1 MIINESKLN
10 DAFSQIFGLSGEI
23 AFSKL
28 QNKAENEYS
37 IEHIK
42 DEFLAGLLNSLQ
54 GVNDKMFTIRTNL
67 VNSLFLETDNIWNL
81 FSNNPAACGI
91 AATLLQVFNETNNEN
106 QNLSY
111 RQLISLAIPRYFAF
125 LNQFLL
131 NMQGDYK
138 SLIEDSNSAEANF
151 KKAVSRLKEI
161 LTNDNTKS
169 LSMGISNVIEG
180 LMYIRERR
188 VEEYPITLDLNL
200 GIYGSWDAIA
210 QFSQDDS
217 SSSIDDFELREKK
230 IEADLKESIKC
241 LMKIKSK
248 PEREF
253 VTDLEDAGKSFG
265 RGVAVLKFSK
275 QTSSEDSIVID
286 HFWSNHKGAPLSM
299 LYGLDYKLP
308 DPEEDGKTLNII
320 LFQNGTISIQ
330 MDYDPFIDYFAG
342 SWRYVDLYHKAT
354 ILTKKLNQ
362 DRASSDANLDLL
374 ATIYRIARL
383 SYQLGY
389 HNHGATIEVIIGNS
403 ALVCETG
410 KLDNKS
416 KSKIGNN
423 LNGPFAIKYDPDNSS
438 EDYLVKI
445 GRWVYQLCTVDG
457 ITRLNIDLNNDLII
471 KGYGNIIDVKKP
483 ECELY
488 WKAFLYK
495 IGASTNQPI
504 GGGRHYSAYQC
515 MIDGSKNGSG
525 KNLRNFVFCISQDGY
540 IDVYMKDDWLR
551 AR

>member
-1 MIINESKLN
+1 MINNESKLN

-23 AFSKL
+23 VFSKL
-28 QNKAENEYS
+28 QTKEEKEVT
-37 IEHIK
+37 IESIK

-54 GVNDKMFTIRTNL
+54 GVNDKMFKIRTKM

-81 FSNNPAACGI
+81 FSNNPAACGV
-91 AATLLQVFNETNNEN
+91 AATLLQVFSETNNN

-111 RQLISLAIPRYFAF
+111 RQLISLTVPRYFAF

-131 NMQGDYK
+131 NMQEDYK
-138 SLIEDSNSAEANF
+138 SLIEDTYPAEIHF
-151 KKAVSRLKEI
+151 KKAVSRLNEI
-161 LTNDNTKS
+161 LTSDNTKNF
-169 LSMGISNVIEG
+169 SMGISNIIEG
-180 LMYIRERR
+180 IMYIRERR
-188 VEEYPITLDLNL
+188 VEEYPITLDLSL
-200 GIYGSWDAIA
+200 GIYGSWDTIA

-217 SSSIDDFELREKK
+217 SSSNDDFELEGKQ
-230 IEADLKESIKC
+230 LKTKLEERITS
-241 LMKIKSK
+241 LMNMKSK

-253 VTDLEDAGKSFG
+253 VADLEEAGKSFG

-275 QTSSEDSIVID
+275 QTPSEDSIVID
-286 HFWSNHKGAPLSM
+286 HFWSDHKGAPLSM
-299 LYGLDYKLP
+299 LYGLDYILP

-320 LFQNGTISIQ
+320 LLQNGTISIQ
-330 MDYDPFIDYFAG
+330 MDYDPIIDYFAG

-362 DRASSDANLDLL
+362 DSVSSDANPDLL
-374 ATIYRIARL
+374 ATIYRISRL

-389 HNHGATIEVIIGNS
+389 HNHGATIEVIIDDS
-403 ALVCETG
+403 ASVVETG
-410 KLDNKS
+410 KLDKS
-416 KSKIGNN
+416 KSKIGDN
-423 LNGPFAIKYDPDNSS
+423 LNSPFAIKYDPDNSS

-457 ITRLNIDLNNDLII
+457 ITRLNIDLNNNLFI
-471 KGYGNIIDVKKP
+471 KGYGNIINVDKP
-483 ECELY
+483 ECDSY
-488 WKAFLYK
+488 WTNFLKK
-495 IGASTNQPI
+495 IAANTNQPI

-515 MIDGSKNGSG
+515 MINGSK

>member
-1 MIINESKLN
+1 MINNESKLN

-23 AFSKL
+23 VFSKL
-28 QNKAENEYS
+28 QTKEEKEVTIES
-37 IEHIK
+37 IR

-54 GVNDKMFTIRTNL
+54 GVNDKMFKIRTKM

-81 FSNNPAACGI
+81 FSNNPAACGV
-91 AATLLQVFNETNNEN
+91 AATLLQVFSETNNN

-111 RQLISLAIPRYFAF
+111 RQLISLTVPRYFAF

-131 NMQGDYK
+131 NMQEDYK
-138 SLIEDSNSAEANF
+138 SLIEDTNPAEIHF
-151 KKAVSRLKEI
+151 KKTVSRLNEI
-161 LTNDNTKS
+161 LTSDNTKNF
-169 LSMGISNVIEG
+169 SMGISNVIEG
-180 LMYIRERR
+180 IMYIRERR
-188 VEEYPITLDLNL
+188 VEEYPITLDLSL
-200 GIYGSWDAIA
+200 GIYGSWDTIA

-217 SSSIDDFELREKK
+217 SSSNDDFELEGKQ
-230 IEADLKESIKC
+230 LKTKLEERITS
-241 LMKIKSK
+241 LMNMKSK

-253 VTDLEDAGKSFG
+253 VSDLEEAGKSFG

-275 QTSSEDSIVID
+275 QTPSEDSIVID
-286 HFWSNHKGAPLSM
+286 HFWSDHKGAPLSM
-299 LYGLDYKLP
+299 LYGLDYILP
-308 DPEEDGKTLNII
+308 DPEEDGKNLNII
-320 LFQNGTISIQ
+320 LLQNGTISIQ
-330 MDYDPFIDYFAG
+330 MDYDPIIDYFAG

-362 DRASSDANLDLL
+362 DSVSSDANPDLL

-389 HNHGATIEVIIGNS
+389 HNHGATIEVIIDDS
-403 ALVCETG
+403 ASVVETG
-410 KLDNKS
+410 KLDKS
-416 KSKIGNN
+416 KSKIGDN
-423 LNGPFAIKYDPDNSS
+423 LNSPFAIKYDPDNSS

-457 ITRLNIDLNNDLII
+457 ITRLNIDLNNNLFI
-471 KGYGNIIDVKKP
+471 KGYGNIINVDKP
-483 ECELY
+483 ECESY
-488 WKAFLYK
+488 WTNFLKK
-495 IGASTNQPI
+495 IGANTNQPM

-515 MIDGSKNGSG
+515 MINGSK